1 MRLALSSATVSI
13 AFVVCFSACKKEDPA
28 AQPAQYPQGQQPTYG
43 QPAAQPAYGQPA
55 AQPTYGQPAAQPAAP
70 VAPAAAPAA
79 PAAATGMNP
88 SPQGLAC
95 TTDAQCLTH
104 KCNTQLGKCSY
115 PCQTAADCLAGFQ
128 CMTPICVP
136 SAASLPAAPAAK

>member
-1 MRLALSSATVSI
+1 
-13 AFVVCFSACKKEDPA
+13 
-28 AQPAQYPQGQQPTYG
+28 
-43 QPAAQPAYGQPA
+43 
-55 AQPTYGQPAAQPAAP
+55 
-70 VAPAAAPAA
+70 
-79 PAAATGMNP
+79 MNP

>member
-13 AFVVCFSACKKEDPA
+13 AFVLVCLSACKKEEPA
-28 AQPAQYPQGQQPTYG
+28 AQPAQYPQAQPAAYG
-43 QPAAQPAYGQPA
+43 QPAA
-55 AQPTYGQPAAQPAAP
+55 AQPTYGQPAAPAAAP
-70 VAPAAAPAA
+70 AAPAAAPAA

-136 SAASLPAAPAAK
+136 SAASLPGAPAAK